1 MSDYLVGVDLE
12 DGHWPSAAIS
22 VPQSGHAAFTGDETC
37 SESLGCPFA
46 RCRRSRG
53 GSGGRRG
60 LGDGGEGPC
69 KGLLEGTEKGAHGGK
84 GVCCG
89 RGALSREGQG
99 KRCKGFETGG
109 NLDEKA
115 TRAIGSVRFGLGC
128 FRPKIAGRKAW
139 GAGAYF
145 GRQINF
151 HVLGFTI
158 LMGFGYFM
166 EGVLV
171 SRHLTSTAIHITPG
185 TFLCLL
191 IPRHPLYYYTPRGHY
206 FHRSPH
212 PRKHPVTSRG
222 RT

>member
-69 KGLLEGTEKGAHGGK
+69 KGLLEGTEEGAHGGK
-84 GVCCG
+84 GVWCG

-99 KRCKGFETGG
+99 KRCKGFERGG

-139 GAGAYF
+139 GGGAYF
-145 GRQINF
+145 GRQIN
-151 HVLGFTI
+151 LPCSG
-158 LMGFGYFM
+158 
-166 EGVLV
+166 
-171 SRHLTSTAIHITPG
+171 
-185 TFLCLL
+185 
-191 IPRHPLYYYTPRGHY
+191 IPL
-206 FHRSPH
+206 S
-212 PRKHPVTSRG
+212 
-222 RT
+222 